1 MFEHVDSESALTE
14 TPERRA
20 ESEVLSDP
28 MDFLRQTEM
37 PTDYVR
43 LPVAKRKM
51 RIKGLRSRERAELE
65 KRMEEKRGK
74 DRTVNLKLFREWLI
88 IYCAIKPDGTQLFGT
103 EHLVA
108 LQNMASG
115 DITTAADAILK
126 LSGIGEQEVEEMVG
140 NSEDSPSAS

>member
-1 MFEHVDSESALTE
+1 MFEHVDEKSALAE
-14 TPERRA
+14 IPQRRA
-20 ESEVLSDP
+20 EDEVLSDP
-28 MDFLRQTEM
+28 MQFLSLTEM

-43 LPVAKRKM
+43 LPVAKKKM

-88 IYCAIKPDGTQLFGT
+88 IYCAIKPDGSQLFGT

-108 LQNMASG
+108 MQNMASG

-126 LSGIGEQEVEEMVG
+126 LSGIGEQEVDEMVG
-140 NSEDSPSAS
+140 NSGDSPSDS